1 MGKDLCKASTI
12 GCLRYLCSSQRHV
25 LLGDGEVDRH
35 IQLLVEVRRPSK
47 LLLGRESQ
55 AEGPRSMSPLTL
67 IPGYS
72 ESFLWKQGTVE
83 GIGWEGV

>member
-1 MGKDLCKASTI
+1 M
-12 GCLRYLCSSQRHV
+12 
-25 LLGDGEVDRH
+25 LLGDGEVLRH
-35 IQLLVEVRRPSK
+35 IQLPVEVRRPSK

-55 AEGPRSMSPLTL
+55 AEGSRSVSPLTL
-67 IPGYS
+67 ILGDS